1 MWRTAPDMGTDS
13 DEMIV
18 LDPSIA
24 RAARAYTGLSHIWL
38 GKIAGVASRTVYK
51 LEKDGKVTKESLDKI
66 LDAFERMGV
75 VMLYDDRAKIIGMKF
90 YQKDSRGPE

>member
-1 MWRTAPDMGTDS
+1 
-13 DEMIV
+13 MIV

-51 LEKDGKVTKESLDKI
+51 LERDGKVTKESLDKI
-66 LDAFERMGV
+66 LDAFARMGV
-75 VMLYDDRAKIIGMKF
+75 VMLYDDKGRINGMKF
-90 YQKDSRGPE
+90 VQKDGGGS